1 MNKLEEIISIPCKI
15 LLKFIDFIESIG
27 IQPGTF
33 FSILLFFL
41 LLSLVLL
48 VMKSD

>member
-27 IQPGTF
+27 IQPETVF
-33 FSILLFFL
+33 AILLFLFL
-41 LLSLVLL
+41 FSLVLL
-48 VMKSD
+48 VKKLD